1 MKNFKTPNEECPKA
15 YCYNKKSKKT
25 SNGPKIDHIKVTL
38 AKIIMII
45 YLYASTTSNLFRP
58 YLPWWDSNPIP

>member
-25 SNGPKIDHIKVTL
+25 SNGPKIIIIIILHILKTL
-38 AKIIMII
+38 LHADKHLQDFKESSM
-45 YLYASTTSNLFRP
+45 SNVNKL
-58 YLPWWDSNPIP
+58 